1 LGVSGGG
8 KADVLQKWGRAARFM
23 LRAGEYL
30 GARFRRWIREK
41 YNWQKIAEQTIEVY
55 QEL

>member
-1 LGVSGGG
+1 M
-8 KADVLQKWGRAARFM
+8 LQKWGRAARFM

-30 GARFRRWIREK
+30 GARFRSWIREK